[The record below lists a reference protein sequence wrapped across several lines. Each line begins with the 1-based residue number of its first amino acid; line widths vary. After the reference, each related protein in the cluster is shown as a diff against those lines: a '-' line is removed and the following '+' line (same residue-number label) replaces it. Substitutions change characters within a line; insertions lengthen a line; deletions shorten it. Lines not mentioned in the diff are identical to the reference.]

1 MEQQPT
7 TVLNANALELH
18 YWFNDNSHTMNAF
31 VQNKC
36 ELEFLG
42 IINEI
47 ATTLVAEIIIETE
60 PFGDGG
66 LIRWFRIKTKLNE
79 KSSVLKVAIVTA
91 LATAILVTPLNT
103 VVTKATEKLIEK
115 AFEDEEKTNRAT
127 EKEKLELEELK
138 LNVELKRQLLHK
150 NTVISKKKSNFYEI
164 LDTYPKVT
172 QVSIAIQDKD
182 KKRVSEE
189 NFVRKENFKEF
200 ILVTDKLEPD
210 YIDNAII
217 EIISP
222 VLKKGDYKW
231 RGIYNGE
238 TVSFTM
244 NSNEFKTLV
253 QTGKIE
259 FKNGSSINCLLKID
273 KKMNNEGIEQI
284 SNYTIKR
291 VNNYFENDKP
301 IETPEGKNYRQKR
314 EADESQ
320 YGMFD

>member
-1 MEQQPT
+1 MEQQT
-7 TVLNANALELH
+7 TPVLKANSLELH

-31 VQNKC
+31 IQNKC
-36 ELEFLG
+36 EFEFLG

-47 ATTLVAEIIIETE
+47 ANTLGTEIVIETE

-66 LIRWFRIKTKLNE
+66 LIRWFKIKTKLDE
-79 KSSVLKVAIVTA
+79 KSSVLKVAII
-91 LATAILVTPLNT
+91 TAIVTGVLVTPINT
-103 VVTKATEKLIEK
+103 ALSKGTEVLIEK
-115 AFEDEEKTNRAT
+115 IFEDEAKTNRTT

-150 NTVISKKKSNFYEI
+150 NMVISKKKSNFYEV
-164 LDTYPKVT
+164 LDKYPKVT
-172 QVSIAIQDKD
+172 QVSIAIQGKD

-189 NFVRKENFKEF
+189 NFVRKEKFKEF
-200 ILVTDKLEPD
+200 ILVSDKLEPD
-210 YIDNAII
+210 YVDNAII

-244 NSNEFKTLV
+244 KSNEFKTLV

-273 KKMNNEGIEQI
+273 KKINNEGIEQI
-284 SNYTIKR
+284 SSYTIKR
-291 VNNYFENDKP
+291 VNNYFENETP
-301 IETPEGKNYRQKR
+301 IETPEGKIHRQKI

>member
-1 MEQQPT
+1 MEQQT
-7 TVLNANALELH
+7 QTVLKANSLELH
-18 YWFNDNSHTMNAF
+18 YWFNDKSHTMNAF

-42 IINEI
+42 IIIEI
-47 ATTLVAEIIIETE
+47 ANTLGTEIVIETE

-66 LIRWFRIKTKLNE
+66 LIRCFKIKTKLDE

-91 LATAILVTPLNT
+91 LVTAVLVTPLNT
-103 VVTKATEKLIEK
+103 VMTKVTEKVIEK
-115 AFEDEEKTNRAT
+115 IFEDEAKTNRAT

-150 NTVISKKKSNFYEI
+150 NMVISKKKSNFYEV
-164 LDTYPKVT
+164 LDKYPKVT

-189 NFVRKENFKEF
+189 SFVRKEKFKEF

-210 YIDNAII
+210 YVDNAII

-244 NSNEFKTLV
+244 KSNEFKTLV

-284 SNYTIKR
+284 SSYTIKR
-291 VNNYFENDKP
+291 VNNYFENDTP
-301 IETPEGKNYRQKR
+301 IETPEGKIHRQKR
-314 EADESQ
+314 ESDESQ

>member
-1 MEQQPT
+1 MEQQPP

-18 YWFNDNSHTMNAF
+18 YWFNDKSHTMNAF

-36 ELEFLG
+36 EFEFLG

-47 ATTLVAEIIIETE
+47 AATFGTEIIIETE

-66 LIRWFRIKTKLNE
+66 LIRWFKIKTKLDE
-79 KSSVLKVAIVTA
+79 RSSVLKVAIVTA
-91 LATAILVTPLNT
+91 LVTTVLVTPLNT
-103 VVTKATEKLIEK
+103 VITKVTEKLIEK
-115 AFEDEEKTNRAT
+115 IFEDEEKTNRT
-127 EKEKLELEELK
+127 DEKEKLELEELK
-138 LNVELKRQLLHK
+138 LDVELKRQLLHK
-150 NTVISKKKSNFYEI
+150 NMVISKKKSNFYEV
-164 LDTYPKVT
+164 LDKYPKVT
-172 QVSIAIQDKD
+172 QVSIAIQNKD
-182 KKRVSEE
+182 KKRVLEE
-189 NFVRKENFKEF
+189 NFVRKEKFKEF

-210 YIDNAII
+210 YVDNAII

-244 NSNEFKTLV
+244 KSNEFKTLV

-273 KKMNNEGIEQI
+273 KKINNEGIEQI
-284 SNYTIKR
+284 SSYTIKR

-301 IETPEGKNYRQKR
+301 IETPEGKNHRQKR
-314 EADESQ
+314 ESDESQ